1 MRTSGILAAV
11 SSLPSEYGIGTL
23 GEGAFSFVD
32 FLSSCGQTYWQ
43 ILPVNPPGSGNSP
56 YQAHSAFAGNPF
68 LLDPLLLQKDGL
80 LLESERE
87 QLLLPNTGRVN
98 YSLFNQERLSVL
110 KKAAERVDE
119 KSESFLRFEFEN
131 EFWLSDYCVY
141 TALKEQNKMKALCDW
156 DGRITL
162 HNEETALAHKKL
174 QYLFFRQ
181 WKNLKDYANKN
192 GVKIIGD
199 LPIYVSHDSADFF
212 AHRGLFLTDEL
223 GNPSRLAGCPPDA
236 FAKTGQLWGNPIYD
250 WDKMEESGYLW
261 WKQRFSLAQR
271 MFDVVRID
279 HFRGFY
285 EYYSVPSGSRD
296 AVNGEWRKGPGM
308 KLVGEIRNAFPSLG
322 VIAEDL
328 GFLTEETRAFFKESG
343 FPGMKILQFAFDE
356 KDSEYLPHN
365 HEKNCVVYTGTHDNP
380 TVIEWICSADEKKL
394 TFAMDYLGADSI
406 PRLCDRFI
414 EAAFSSCAQTAII
427 PVQDWLKKG
436 KAARMNTP
444 STVKNNWEF
453 RIEENELTN
462 KLCEKIL
469 YYTLLFSRQEE
480 TR

>member
-1 MRTSGILAAV
+1 MRKSGILAAI

-32 FLSSCGQTYWQ
+32 FLSSGGQSLWQ

-68 LLDPLLLQKDGL
+68 LLDPLLLKKDGL
-80 LLESERE
+80 LLESEVE
-87 QLLLPNTGRVN
+87 KLILPNTGKVD
-98 YSLFNQERLSVL
+98 YSLMNPERLSVL

-119 KSESFLRFEFEN
+119 KSEGFQRFEFEN
-131 EFWLSDYCVY
+131 EFWLPDYCVY
-141 TALKEQNKMKALCDW
+141 MALKEQNGMKALFEW

-162 HNEETALAHKKL
+162 HNEKTALIHKKL
-174 QYLFFRQ
+174 QYLFFKQ
-181 WKNLKDYANKN
+181 WKSLKDYANRK
-192 GVKIIGD
+192 GIKIIGD
-199 LPIYVSHDSADFF
+199 IPIYVSHDSADFF
-212 AHRGLFLTDEL
+212 AHRNLFLVDAV

-236 FAKTGQLWGNPIYD
+236 FAKTGQLWGNPVYD
-250 WDKMEESGYLW
+250 WEKMEESGFLW

-285 EYYSVPSGSRD
+285 EYYSVSAGSKD

-308 KLVGEIRNAFPSLG
+308 KLVNEIRGAFPSLG
-322 VIAEDL
+322 IIAEDL
-328 GFLTEETRAFFKESG
+328 GFLTKETRAFFKESG

-356 KDSEYLPHN
+356 KNSEYLPHN
-365 HEKNCVVYTGTHDNP
+365 FEKNCVVYTGTHDNP
-380 TVIEWICSADEKKL
+380 TVIEWICTAKKETL
-394 TFAMDYLGADSI
+394 SFAMDYLGADSVR
-406 PRLCDRFI
+406 RLCDRFI
-414 EAAFSSCAQTAII
+414 EAAFSSCAETAII
-427 PVQDWLKKG
+427 PIQDWLKKG

-453 RIEENELTN
+453 RLRQDDLTQQ
-462 KLCEKIL
+462 LCEKIL

-480 TR
+480 QQ